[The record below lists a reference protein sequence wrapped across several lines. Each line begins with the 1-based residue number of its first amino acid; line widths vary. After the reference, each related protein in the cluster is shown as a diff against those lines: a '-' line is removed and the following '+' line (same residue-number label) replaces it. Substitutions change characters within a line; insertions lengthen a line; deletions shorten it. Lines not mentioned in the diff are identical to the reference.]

1 MAWPNLE
8 MQMAM
13 LLALLLKAETDA
25 TLAVYL
31 SLRRS
36 TSRYDAISAA
46 ANVSLDRLGCEY
58 ILASLKVI
66 QSAEGERN
74 ALAHAVWGYSTL
86 IDDGII
92 WVSENDAVHFH
103 ATAHKNTKSKL
114 GIDFSVLA
122 AKAYVYTLKDL
133 TDIEKKISQTVSLIN
148 SLKLYVQAF
157 YDKRP
162 PDVMNLLSQRLE
174 TFAPMREP
182 LRLLRES
189 GSRKI
194 CECCLQPIKR
204 KKAEAPL

>member
-74 ALAHAVWGYSTL
+74 ALAHAVWGTPRS
-86 IDDGII
+86 
-92 WVSENDAVHFH
+92 
-103 ATAHKNTKSKL
+103 
-114 GIDFSVLA
+114 
-122 AKAYVYTLKDL
+122 
-133 TDIEKKISQTVSLIN
+133 
-148 SLKLYVQAF
+148 
-157 YDKRP
+157 
-162 PDVMNLLSQRLE
+162 
-174 TFAPMREP
+174 
-182 LRLLRES
+182 
-189 GSRKI
+189 
-194 CECCLQPIKR
+194 
-204 KKAEAPL
+204 